1 MDRYAVHP
9 NLSDQPYWQPYLVL
23 YTEEDLE
30 KEGIQYAEYAIV
42 VGFKVPESG
51 PIPRNYRAQLAELM
65 VLTRALEWSQRNRV
79 NIYTDSKDA
88 FLVLHAHDTL
98 WKQRWLPRTSGT

>member
-42 VGFKVPESG
+42 FGFKVPESG
-51 PIPRNYRAQLAELM
+51 PIPRN
-65 VLTRALEWSQRNRV
+65 
-79 NIYTDSKDA
+79 
-88 FLVLHAHDTL
+88 
-98 WKQRWLPRTSGT
+98 